1 MKKILFNNHQAPF
14 GRSHA
19 KESLD
24 ALLAS
29 SAYNQDIS
37 VLFSGDGV
45 FQLTKAQQ
53 ASNIEQKGISS
64 TLPALEMYDITQVYA
79 QASALETRGLKI
91 DQLAIEVTLLT
102 DNEIGTLTQSQDCI
116 LSF

>member
-1 MKKILFNNHQAPF
+1 MKKILFVNRQAPF
-14 GRSHA
+14 GRSYA

-24 ALLAS
+24 ALLAG

-45 FQLTKAQQ
+45 FQLIKEQQ
-53 ASNIEQKGISS
+53 AQNIEQKSIAS
-64 TLPALEMYDITQVYA
+64 TLPALEMYDITKVFA
-79 QASALETRGLKI
+79 QASALKIRGLSSE
-91 DQLAIEVTLLT
+91 QLAIEVALLT
-102 DNEIGTLTQSQDCI
+102 DTEISALTQTQDCI

>member
-1 MKKILFNNHQAPF
+1 MKKILFNNQQAPF

-24 ALLAS
+24 ALLAG
-29 SAYNQDIS
+29 SAYDQDIS

-45 FQLTKAQQ
+45 FQLLEGQQ
-53 ASNIEQKGISS
+53 ANEIEQKSISA
-64 TLPALEMYDITQVYA
+64 TLPALEMYDITNVFA
-79 QASALETRGLKI
+79 QASALDARGLKHE
-91 DQLAIEVTLLT
+91 QLAIDVRLLS
-102 DNEIGTLTQSQDCI
+102 DDEIGALTQSQDCI